1 MVVTIGAIGLFVP
14 FLFTGFILT
23 TVARGMLTTLRTHS
37 GSSVWIWYQAIA
49 GIGLGLCLTTPI
61 MVTQRISK
69 PDDIAPATA
78 IVLCKL
84 QGFSRPV
91 YKYLTCFA
99 NLRSLGG
106 AIIVSA
112 GQSIFQNGPINALPH
127 THPGLNPSAV
137 VAVGATDG

>member
-1 MVVTIGAIGLFVP
+1 MGVTIGAIRLFNP
-14 FLFTGFILT
+14 FLIIGFILT
-23 TVARGMLTTLRTHS
+23 TVAGGMLTTLQTHS
-37 GSSVWIWYQAIA
+37 GSSVWIGYQAIA

-84 QGFSRPV
+84 QGFSTSVSRSKTSISV
-91 YKYLTCFA
+91 FQ
-99 NLRSLGG
+99 SLGG

-112 GQSIFQNGPINALPH
+112 GQSIF
-127 THPGLNPSAV
+127 
-137 VAVGATDG
+137 